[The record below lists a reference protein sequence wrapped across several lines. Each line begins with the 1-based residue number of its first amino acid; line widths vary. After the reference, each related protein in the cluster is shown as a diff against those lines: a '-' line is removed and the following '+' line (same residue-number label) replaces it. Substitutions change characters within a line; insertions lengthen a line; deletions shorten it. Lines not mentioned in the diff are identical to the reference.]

1 MLRKFF
7 KYLKQWEKYEP
18 SNFWFCT
25 IGLSSIV
32 YFSFGALSPA
42 SEVPCQS
49 QAVVVQLRS
58 GCQQQHEVTNS
69 VDNLAKKEYFRKML
83 VKHFPDFES
92 RASLEERQAII
103 YQKAVKK
110 ITEYRKIS
118 PLLKNYQKWLTA
130 EEKSSIDYYHGTG
143 IYAKFQDPK
152 TSPNIH
158 DTRKTFLKKME
169 NQEMREKFLETYNQL
184 NSSLIDTF

>member
-49 QAVVVQLRS
+49 QAVVLQLRS

-152 TSPNIH
+152 TSPNIQ

-169 NQEMREKFLETYNQL
+169 NQEMREKFLETYNRL
-184 NSSLIDTF
+184 NSIE